1 MDSSLRART
10 TKPVGRDGAE
20 PRPADSPAKTS
31 IDFGPL
37 DQRVGYVLRRAQLA
51 VFQDFFSR
59 FEALDIRPAQY
70 SILTVIERN
79 AGLSQTRIAD
89 ALGIKKTNLVAM
101 IDALEARGLVRREA
115 TARDRRAHAL
125 SLTADGR
132 LLMRKLHRIS
142 ADHEQRIVERLG
154 ADVYAGLFAP
164 LREIA
169 AMMGDRDEG

>member
-1 MDSSLRART
+1 MRART
-10 TKPVGRDGAE
+10 TKPAARDAAE
-20 PRPADSPAKTS
+20 TRCADPAERTS

-101 IDALEARGLVRREA
+101 IDALEVRGLVRRA
-115 TARDRRAHAL
+115 PTAHDRRAHAL
-125 SLTADGR
+125 SLTAEGR
-132 LLMRKLHRIS
+132 VLMRKLHRIS
-142 ADHEQRIVERLG
+142 ADHEQRIVARLG
-154 ADVYAGLFAP
+154 ADIYAGLFAP

-169 AMMGDRDEG
+169 AMMGDRDES